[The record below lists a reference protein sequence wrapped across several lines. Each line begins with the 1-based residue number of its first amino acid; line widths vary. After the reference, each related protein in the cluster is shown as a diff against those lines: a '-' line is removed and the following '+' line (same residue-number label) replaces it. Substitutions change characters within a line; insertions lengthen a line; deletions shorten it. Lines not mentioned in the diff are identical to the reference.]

1 MAAGKPSSQMGEL
14 TDLFQAVGHR
24 DETAMNRLLALMYA
38 ELQQL
43 ARRRLR
49 KSQRITLLDTTEL
62 VHECYLRFLKLGQL
76 TVTDRAHFLAYSARV
91 MRSII
96 VDFVK
101 QRRARR
107 RGGGALH
114 VTLDTNVIESQHAS
128 EEEIL
133 CINEALDDLS
143 KSDARLVQVVEMRYF
158 AGLSEEEIALSL
170 GITDRTVRRD
180 WQKARLLLSAALESQ

>member
-1 MAAGKPSSQMGEL
+1 MGEL
-14 TDLFQAVGHR
+14 TDLFQAVGHG
-24 DETAMNRLLALMYA
+24 DETAMNRLLSLMYA

-62 VHECYLRFLKLGQL
+62 VHECYLRFLKLRQL
-76 TVTDRAHFLAYSARV
+76 TVSDRAHFLTYSARV

-96 VDFVK
+96 VDFVR
-101 QRRARR
+101 QRRADR

-114 VTLDTNVIESQHAS
+114 VTLDTNVIETQHAS

-133 CINEALDDLS
+133 RVSEALDDLS
-143 KSDARLVQVVEMRYF
+143 TSDARLVQVVEMRYF

-170 GITDRTVRRD
+170 GIAVRTVRRD

>member
-1 MAAGKPSSQMGEL
+1 MGEL
-14 TDLFQAVGHR
+14 TDLFQAVGHG
-24 DETAMNRLLALMYA
+24 DEAAMNRLLSLMYT

-49 KSQRITLLDTTEL
+49 KSKRITMLDTTEL

-76 TVTDRAHFLAYSARV
+76 AVSDRAHFLAYSARV

-101 QRRARR
+101 QRRTDR
-107 RGGGALH
+107 RGGGAPH
-114 VTLDTNVIESQHAS
+114 VTLDTNVIEMQNAS
-128 EEEIL
+128 EEEIM
-133 CINEALDDLS
+133 CINEALEDLS

-158 AGLSEEEIALSL
+158 AGLSEEEIAVSL

-180 WQKARLLLSAALESQ
+180 WQKARLLLSAALENK

>member
-1 MAAGKPSSQMGEL
+1 MGEL
-14 TDLFQAVGHR
+14 TDLFQAVGQG
-24 DETAMNRLLALMYA
+24 DDAAMNRLLAFMYA

-49 KSQRITLLDTTEL
+49 KSKRITMLDTTEL
-62 VHECYLRFLKLGQL
+62 VHECYLRFLKLGKL
-76 TVTDRAHFLAYSARV
+76 TVSDRAHFLAYSARV

-101 QRRARR
+101 QRRADR

-114 VTLDTNVIESQHAS
+114 VTLDTNVIETQQAS
-128 EEEIL
+128 EEEIM

-180 WQKARLLLSAALESQ
+180 WQKARLLLSAALERN

>member
-1 MAAGKPSSQMGEL
+1 MGEL
-14 TDLFQAVGHR
+14 TDLFQAVGYG
-24 DETAMNRLLALMYA
+24 DETAMNRLLSLMYT
-38 ELQQL
+38 ELLQV

-49 KSQRITLLDTTEL
+49 KSNRITMLDTTEL
-62 VHECYLRFLKLGQL
+62 VHECYLRLLKLGQL
-76 TVTDRAHFLAYSARV
+76 TVSDRAHFLAYSARV

-101 QRRARR
+101 RRRADR
-107 RGGGALH
+107 RGGGAPH
-114 VTLDTNVIESQHAS
+114 VTLDTNVIEMQDAS

-133 CINEALDDLS
+133 CISEALDDLS

-158 AGLSEEEIALSL
+158 AGLTEEEIALAL

-180 WQKARLLLSAALESQ
+180 WQRARLLLSAALESK

>member
-1 MAAGKPSSQMGEL
+1 MDEL
-14 TDLFQAVGHR
+14 TDLFHAVAQG
-24 DETAMNRLLALMYA
+24 DETAMNRLLSLMYV
-38 ELQQL
+38 ELKQL

-49 KSQRITLLDTTEL
+49 KSQRITMLDTTEL

-76 TVTDRAHFLAYSARV
+76 TVSDRAHFLAYSARV

-101 QRRARR
+101 QRRADR

-114 VTLDTNVIESQHAS
+114 VTLDTNVIEALHAS

-133 CINEALDDLS
+133 RISEALDDLS

>member
-1 MAAGKPSSQMGEL
+1 MGEL
-14 TDLFQAVGHR
+14 TDLFQIVGQG
-24 DETAMNRLLALMYA
+24 DQVAMNRLLALMYT

-49 KSQRITLLDTTEL
+49 KSERITMLDTTEL
-62 VHECYLRFLKLGQL
+62 VHECYLRFLKLGHL
-76 TVTDRAHFLAYSARV
+76 TVSDRGHFLAYSARV

-101 QRRARR
+101 QRRAGR
-107 RGGGALH
+107 RGGGMPH
-114 VTLDTNVIESQHAS
+114 VTLDTNVIEMQQSS
-128 EEEIL
+128 EEDIL
-133 CINEALDDLS
+133 CINDALEDLS

-158 AGLSEEEIALSL
+158 AGLNEEEIASAL

-180 WQKARLLLSAALESQ
+180 WQKARLLLSAALEMR

>member
-1 MAAGKPSSQMGEL
+1 MGEL
-14 TDLFQAVGHR
+14 TDLFQAVEHG
-24 DETAMNRLLALMYA
+24 DETAMNRLLSLMYA

-49 KSQRITLLDTTEL
+49 KSQRITMLDTTEL
-62 VHECYLRFLKLGQL
+62 VHECYLRFLKLRRL
-76 TVTDRAHFLAYSARV
+76 TVSDRAHFLTYSARV

-96 VDFVK
+96 VDFVR
-101 QRRARR
+101 QRRADR

-114 VTLDTNVIESQHAS
+114 VTLDTNVIETQHAS

-133 CINEALDDLS
+133 RVSEALDDLS
-143 KSDARLVQVVEMRYF
+143 TSDARLVQVVEMRYF
-158 AGLSEEEIALSL
+158 AGLSEDEIAASL
-170 GITDRTVRRD
+170 GIAVRTVRRD